1 MMLNLQSLTR
11 RRFAGLGFA
20 ALLAST
26 AGIAVAQTEGQTR
39 PADQIDTPTTVT
51 PERAMPPVERTS
63 PSEPASGATSAGA
76 AEAAIKDWPKE
87 TQSQARMLIERYGQ
101 PAKADAKELVWND
114 NGPWRKTTLRREG
127 FTPSTMGKDR
137 DHLEQV
143 ISYQVPSA
151 KIADIKRFDKRIEVN
166 EAANEL
172 TSRADTE
179 SMNYLAL
186 NLADD
191 IAKGQRSVQGARVFY
206 QKVKMLERAGKSSPY
221 LDGFIFTMDKS
232 APDSK
237 SSSESDK
244 SSSESGTGTGTEP
257 ATPPT
262 SEPVTPPTSEPVT
275 P

>member
-1 MMLNLQSLTR
+1 MLTLQRWTR
-11 RRFAGLGFA
+11 LRFAGLGFA
-20 ALLAST
+20 ALLVSA

-39 PADQIDTPTTVT
+39 PADQTETPSTVT
-51 PERAMPPVERTS
+51 PDPTMTGA
-63 PSEPASGATSAGA
+63 AATSAGA
-76 AEAAIKDWPKE
+76 AETAIKDWPKE

-101 PAKADAKELVWND
+101 PATVNATELVWND

-127 FTPSTMGKDR
+127 FTQSTMGKDR

-143 ISYQVPSA
+143 ISYQVPSG
-151 KIADIKRFDKRIEVN
+151 KLADVKRFDKRIEVN

-191 IAKGQRSVQGARVFY
+191 IVKGQRSVQGARVFY
-206 QKVKMLERAGKSSPY
+206 QKVKMLERSGKSSPY
-221 LDGFIFTMDKS
+221 LDGFIFTMDKVGT
-232 APDSK
+232 PG
-237 SSSESDK
+237 SEPA
-244 SSSESGTGTGTEP
+244 TGTEP

-262 SEPVTPPTSEPVT
+262 TEPVTP
-275 P
+275 

>member
-1 MMLNLQSLTR
+1 MINLQRWTR
-11 RRFAGLGFA
+11 LRFAGLGFA
-20 ALLAST
+20 ALLVSA

-39 PADQIDTPTTVT
+39 PADQIDAPTAV
-51 PERAMPPVERTS
+51 
-63 PSEPASGATSAGA
+63 TSAGA
-76 AEAAIKDWPKE
+76 AEEAIKDWPKE

-101 PAKADAKELVWND
+101 PATVDAKELVWND

-127 FTPSTMGKDR
+127 FTQTTMGKDR

-151 KIADIKRFDKRIEVN
+151 KVADIKRFDKRLEVN

-172 TSRADTE
+172 ISRADTE

-191 IAKGQRSVQGARVFY
+191 IVKGQRSVQGARVFY
-206 QKVKMLERAGKSSPY
+206 QKVKMLERSGKSSPY
-221 LDGFIFTMDKS
+221 LDGFIFTMDK
-232 APDSK
+232 A
-237 SSSESDK
+237 
-244 SSSESGTGTGTEP
+244 GTP
-257 ATPPT
+257 AA
-262 SEPVTPPTSEPVT
+262 EPVTPPTSEPVM